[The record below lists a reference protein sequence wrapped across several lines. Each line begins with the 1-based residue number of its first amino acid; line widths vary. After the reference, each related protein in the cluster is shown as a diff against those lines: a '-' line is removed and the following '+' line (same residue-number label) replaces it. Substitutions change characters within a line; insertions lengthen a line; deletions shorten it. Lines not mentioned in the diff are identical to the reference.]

1 MSWWQR
7 SQASDSMKNFDGI
20 LRLPATCDE
29 LGKNG
34 PSFPSPSLFIET
46 GAIDGFRITKR
57 LLQESREY
65 LAPNATRH
73 AKAIIP
79 SAGTQALRFD
89 PLRRRLSH
97 HPASSAT
104 AGANPARG
112 KRSIWKGG
120 GTPP

>member
-20 LRLPATCDE
+20 FRLPATCDE

-34 PSFPSPSLFIET
+34 PSAPSPSLFMDA
-46 GAIDGFRITKR
+46 GAICGFWMTKR

-65 LAPNATRH
+65 FAPKELTT
-73 AKAIIP
+73 AKATIP
-79 SAGTQALRFD
+79 RAGIHGLRSL
-89 PLRRRLSH
+89 PWRWLNH

-104 AGANPARG
+104 ANAESAPCDSSNLV
-112 KRSIWKGG
+112 
-120 GTPP
+120 

>member
-34 PSFPSPSLFIET
+34 PAAPSPSLFMER
-46 GAIDGFRITKR
+46 GAISGFRMTKR

-65 LAPNATRH
+65 LAPIEMTTAT
-73 AKAIIP
+73 AIMP
-79 SAGTQALRFD
+79 SAGTQALRFVS
-89 PLRRRLSH
+89 LRRLSH

-104 AGANPARG
+104 ANPDIAPCE
-112 KRSIWKGG
+112 SSSFV
-120 GTPP
+120 